1 MGLIIA
7 PPPSF
12 AINKQRYQRTDS
24 KAVRDQDGPKPP
36 EITLKDLLGQLWIDI
51 YGKEVQSASS
61 DSPEGKEFF
70 VVELS
75 EEKTVQES
83 KAVVET
89 VSRKAQVRQ
98 LTL

>member
-24 KAVRDQDGPKPP
+24 KVVRDQDGPKPP

-51 YGKEVQSASS
+51 YGRRCKAPPATVLKE
-61 DSPEGKEFF
+61 KNF
-70 VVELS
+70 L
-75 EEKTVQES
+75 
-83 KAVVET
+83 
-89 VSRKAQVRQ
+89 
-98 LTL
+98 